1 MVSSRGEQT
10 RNHAGKILPSPHR
23 VRKHL
28 PADTYPRA
36 LSHAILTGNRYESAE
51 RISSIGYNQLGHQ
64 MQNFA
69 VFILACKCPSGLAK
83 CAISETQTVTD
94 YVFCC
99 FTQEPLHGE
108 TTSDKNPYSESN
120 KKQTNMKQQRT
131 YTLGDGWE
139 SGDVGGDE
147 VGVLVGR
154 RKHTRKRGLP
164 PGSVPH
170 REASEEEQLEQL
182 SL

>member
-1 MVSSRGEQT
+1 MPWTSGWPISGPHQSRHEPPQEFSGRVCTGNAIHGASGFDT
-10 RNHAGKILPSPHR
+10 RKFTPSRVIGLFLPVHGIFPRGADQKPRRQNTPAPHR

-69 VFILACKCPSGLAK
+69 VFILSCKCPSGLAK

-108 TTSDKNPYSESN
+108 TASGKIHTANRIKN
-120 KKQTNMKQQRT
+120 KQT
-131 YTLGDGWE
+131 
-139 SGDVGGDE
+139 
-147 VGVLVGR
+147 
-154 RKHTRKRGLP
+154 
-164 PGSVPH
+164 
-170 REASEEEQLEQL
+170 
-182 SL
+182 